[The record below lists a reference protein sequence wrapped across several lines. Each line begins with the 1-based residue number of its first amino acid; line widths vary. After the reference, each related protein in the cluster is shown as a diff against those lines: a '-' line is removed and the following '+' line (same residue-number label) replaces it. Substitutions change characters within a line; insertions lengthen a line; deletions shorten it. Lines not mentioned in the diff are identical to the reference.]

1 MFNNLILKREAESK
15 IAMKTDF
22 IFFTENVASFS

>member
-15 IAMKTDF
+15 IAMKTD